1 MSKVTFK
8 GFARGDR
15 SVGTRNYIGV
25 VSTVVC
31 SSVVTRDIAKT
42 VPEGIPVVH
51 ANGCAQLGDDFLLT
65 KNTLKGVV
73 ANPNIYASL
82 LVGLGC
88 ETNQV
93 SILLDETV
101 ESKPKAGFSIQ
112 QMAGGSNT
120 LQAGSEI
127 VKKWSEEI
135 NEMERLEMGIENL
148 TIGILPIELDIE
160 EYQSASPS
168 VSTFM
173 KELVESNAT
182 VVLGMTDKMEKVL
195 ESATSRASNEEIK
208 AQMLSISSK
217 NTRQTWD
224 KMNPDEIK
232 YLQYGDAD
240 FQLGLEELKLS
251 QGIVIESILK
261 YAEIPHSKGLHL
273 AVMPNNVIEAASN
286 LVASGCNLI
295 VFLTNR
301 AIFTGTIAVPCMTIG
316 VMNKE
321 KQSVEMID
329 LLIDEHVSSSDI
341 LQKVID
347 ISSGQLTKLE
357 GFKLEEFAISH
368 IGTTF

>member
-1 MSKVTFK
+1 MSNLTFK
-8 GFARGDR
+8 GFARSDS
-15 SVGTRNYIGV
+15 SVGIRNYIGV

-42 VPEGIPVVH
+42 VPQGIPVVH

-101 ESKPKAGFSIQ
+101 ESKPKVGFSIQ
-112 QMAGGSNT
+112 QMAGGTNT

-135 NEMERLEMGIENL
+135 HEIERTEQGIEKL
-148 TIGILPIELDIE
+148 TIGILPIDLDKN

-168 VSTFM
+168 VSTFI
-173 KELVESNAT
+173 KEMVESRAT
-182 VVLGMTDKMEKVL
+182 VILGMTDKMEKVL
-195 ESATSRASNEEIK
+195 DRATSRAANEQVK

-224 KMNPDEIK
+224 KMNPNESE
-232 YLQYGDAD
+232 YLQYSDAD
-240 FQLGLEELKLS
+240 FQLGLEELKLAE
-251 QGIVIESILK
+251 GIDVASILN
-261 YAEIPHSKGLHL
+261 YAEIPNASGLHL
-273 AVMPNNVIEAASN
+273 SIMPNNVIEAASN

-301 AIFTGTIAVPCMTIG
+301 AIFTGTIVVPCMTIG

-321 KQSVEMID
+321 NQSVEMID
-329 LLIDEHVSSSDI
+329 LVIDEHVTSSDI

-357 GFKLEEFAISH
+357 DFKLEEFAISH